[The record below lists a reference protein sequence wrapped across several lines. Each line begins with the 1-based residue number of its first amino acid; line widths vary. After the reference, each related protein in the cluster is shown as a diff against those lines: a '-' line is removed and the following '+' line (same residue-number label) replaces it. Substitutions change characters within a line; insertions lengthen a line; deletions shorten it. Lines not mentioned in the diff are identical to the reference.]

1 MATLE
6 KIESSANA
14 TPDSGHVIAF
24 FVEENNKLV
33 LKAKKSDGTIV
44 DVMASTGTG
53 SNATSDAS
61 E

>member
-1 MATLE
+1 MVTLE

-24 FVEENNKLV
+24 FVEENNKIV

-44 DVMASTGTG
+44 DVITSTDIG
-53 SNATSDAS
+53 SPSTY
-61 E
+61 

>member
-24 FVEENNKLV
+24 FVQENNKIV

-44 DVMASTGTG
+44 DVMSSTCTG
-53 SNATSDAS
+53 SNTISDAN